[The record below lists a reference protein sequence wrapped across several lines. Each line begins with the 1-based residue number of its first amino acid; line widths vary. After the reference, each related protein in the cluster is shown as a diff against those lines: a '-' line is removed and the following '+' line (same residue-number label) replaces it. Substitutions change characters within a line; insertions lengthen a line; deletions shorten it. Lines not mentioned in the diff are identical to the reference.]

1 MIFEPVA
8 VPVVGQERLGYQRLV
23 LRHDEE
29 ARLRA
34 PGDRAALYYT
44 HYIILYNII

>member
-34 PGDRAALYYT
+34 LDAGRRGIELRDRRADP
-44 HYIILYNII
+44 